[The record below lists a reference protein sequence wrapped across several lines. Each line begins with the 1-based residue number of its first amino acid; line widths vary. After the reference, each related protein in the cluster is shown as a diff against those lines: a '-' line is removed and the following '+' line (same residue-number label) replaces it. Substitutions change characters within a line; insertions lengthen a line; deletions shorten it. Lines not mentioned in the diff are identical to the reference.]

1 MTEGNKMEKTHYT
14 TSETAKIIKAELKA
28 TFPGYKFSV
37 TKPHSHTIS
46 VECASEIR
54 SQVEAIVKNYECG
67 SFDGMTDS
75 MSYSNKVINGVEI
88 NYSTNFIFVNMYGNN
103 HAERKVA

>member
-1 MTEGNKMEKTHYT
+1 MNAVTYT
-14 TSETAKIIKAELKA
+14 TSETAKLIKSELKS

-37 TKPHSHTIS
+37 TKPHGHTIS
-46 VECASEIR
+46 VECASELR

-75 MSYSNKVINGVEI
+75 MSYSNKVVDGVEI
-88 NYSTNFIFVNMYGNN
+88 NYSANFIFVNMYGNN
-103 HAERKVA
+103 HAEKAVA

>member
-1 MTEGNKMEKTHYT
+1 MEKIYYT
-14 TSETAKIIKAELKA
+14 TSETAKLIKAELKA

-37 TKPHSHTIS
+37 TKPHYGTIS
-46 VECASEIR
+46 IECASEIR
-54 SQVEAIVKNYECG
+54 SQVEAIAQNYECG

-75 MSYSNKVINGVEI
+75 MSYSNKIVDGVEI

-103 HAERKVA
+103 HAEKAVA